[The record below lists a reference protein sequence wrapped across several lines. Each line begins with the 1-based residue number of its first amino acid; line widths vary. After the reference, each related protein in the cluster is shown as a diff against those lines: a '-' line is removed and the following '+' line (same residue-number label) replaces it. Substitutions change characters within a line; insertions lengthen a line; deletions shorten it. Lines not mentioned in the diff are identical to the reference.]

1 MYCGHARLCVCLST
15 AACLHYCTDPDVT
28 WRCGRG
34 CLCTIGRIRN
44 RCTGCVA
51 RPIATLWKCVA
62 EPSGNPPGPPHAARR
77 THYACRR
84 RLPSP
89 AIKSTRLLRA
99 RRYLQRR
106 RSISTSIL
114 RGVVMRTRNVSEYM
128 LVLAL
133 CLVVT
138 VSWSYKAMKQGSA
151 LADKPRDALHHGERA
166 ANK

>member
-77 THYACRR
+77 RHYACRR
-84 RLPSP
+84 RLTPL
-89 AIKSTRLLRA
+89 A
-99 RRYLQRR
+99 
-106 RSISTSIL
+106 
-114 RGVVMRTRNVSEYM
+114 GVPFRPYCGGVITRTRNVNEYM
-128 LVLAL
+128 LVLL
-133 CLVVT
+133 
-138 VSWSYKAMKQGSA
+138 SRSYSPSKAKKWLTWQRPLGAGYRQYLHSVDRQ
-151 LADKPRDALHHGERA
+151 LKPPP
-166 ANK
+166 